1 MTKIRTAVVGMG
13 YWGSKFAKN
22 LAVHPKFELT
32 AVVDINIVSAKER
45 LDLINAD
52 HTLIIESVAD
62 LLRNVEIDFVHI
74 AVPPEFHYQVAIEVI
89 ESSKH
94 VLIEKPVGLNFSE
107 RLKIVNLAREKKVR
121 LFVDH
126 TYLFTPEFN
135 EIIKHYKNHEIG
147 DLIFFNSTRINLG
160 LIQLETN
167 VIEDLAVHDLAIL
180 DIIRPELPKFVVCTG
195 IIVPPAKHVSTAFA
209 TLTYSDGFIAQF
221 MISWNSPVKV
231 REIQIA
237 GKAGVIMWDDM
248 AGSDKVKI
256 YNSKISENKT
266 LEHNRISYHIGE
278 GRILSIVA
286 EEAIKRELD
295 YISQVFD
302 NSDALIVNGPEH
314 ILRVGRTLDAL
325 VQSVKLGGSRVEL

>member
-1 MTKIRTAVVGMG
+1 MNKIRTAVVGIG
-13 YWGSKFAKN
+13 YWGSKFARN
-22 LAVHPKFELT
+22 IAVHPKFEL
-32 AVVDINIVSAKER
+32 AAMVDTDILKVKER
-45 LDLINAD
+45 LDFVNS
-52 HTLIIESVAD
+52 ESIFLSNSVTEV
-62 LLRNVEIDFVHI
+62 LQEVEIDFVHI
-74 AVPPEFHYQVAIEVI
+74 AVPPQFHYQVAVEVI
-89 ESSKH
+89 NSSKH
-94 VLIEKPVGLNFSE
+94 VLIEKPVGLSFSE
-107 RLKIVNLAREKKVR
+107 SVKIVNLAREKEVK

-135 EIIKHYKNHEIG
+135 EILKHYKNHEIG

-160 LIQLETN
+160 LIQLESS
-167 VIEDLAVHDLAIL
+167 VVEDLAVHDLAIL
-180 DIIRPELPKFVVCTG
+180 DAIRPELPKFVVCTG
-195 IIVPPAKHVSTAFA
+195 IIVPPAKLISSAFA

-231 REIQIA
+231 REIQLA
-237 GKAGVIMWDDM
+237 GKSGIIIWDDM

-256 YNSKISENKT
+256 YNSKISEDTT
-266 LEHNRISYHIGE
+266 LEHKRISYHIGE

-295 YISQVFD
+295 HISLVLENPETF
-302 NSDALIVNGPEH
+302 IVNGPEH